1 MLKTNCFKLTIA
13 LIVLMGTSIISSGQK
28 VLVENLPQV
37 EDFTVTF
44 LDTPT
49 KAGNAILS
57 LKFSGDK
64 QLPENF
70 SIQLDQRRMVEFSDS
85 GEKNDKSKGDGVFT
99 GLAFF
104 KEEEILTPAMRRGG
118 KFPVFSGRSLV
129 GYKEFPAVKK
139 ITPNEPIRVNSL
151 GNPAN
156 IDAESSLLIRDP
168 KVVQDK
174 YRTRTSCDTPS
185 MGVWSFGYL
194 MTEMAN
200 QTQTGIDPRDFTMQ
214 WLLEWY
220 DDQVVNTWTIE
231 QRREGIKKLIN
242 NWRKDS
248 EGKLDLGWAPFRLL
262 AIVNRADLRGIGKS
276 NKLHRGYGDPGGEDS
291 TDGGELRFVFGLVD
305 PETCN
310 AESFTVIFEYGVTK
324 KSCEEMQNWAISW
337 AKLAAFPLG
346 SPEYNKALELL
357 TETVAKANSA
367 PEKPNGSALNQLRT
381 NEIALAGYRE
391 GKWELREFTL
401 GPDLVSY
408 LDSATIKQTPDRSF
422 NGTGVL
428 ADFINTFES
437 DILAGNHQVTED
449 FNGQPFLGGAI
460 VYDSTDFWNADG
472 INNNEARH
480 LFSLATCNSCHGR
493 ESYTKF
499 LQIETVPFGNFTA
512 SLSGFLRGDTPSTSD
527 IEFFNVDDPVDGSI
541 REFNDL
547 LRRAADLDALI
558 NTPCGRMFAVPTE
571 KNMTH

>member
-28 VLVENLPQV
+28 VLVESLPQV

-44 LDTPT
+44 LDKPT
-49 KAGNAILS
+49 RAGNAVLS
-57 LKFSGDK
+57 LKFGGDK
-64 QLPENF
+64 QLPDNF
-70 SIQLDQRRMVEFSDS
+70 SIQLDQKRRVEFSDS

-99 GLAFF
+99 GLTFF
-104 KEEEILTPAMRRGG
+104 KQEEILTPTMRTGG

-129 GYKEFPAVKK
+129 GYKEFPPVQTIKA
-139 ITPNEPIRVNSL
+139 NEPIRVNSL

-174 YRTRTSCDTPS
+174 YRTRTSCEAPS

-200 QTQTGIDPRDFTMQ
+200 QSQTGIDPRDFTMQ

-220 DDQVVNTWTIE
+220 KDETVNTFVIGE
-231 QRREGIKKLIN
+231 RRIGIKELIN
-242 NWRKDS
+242 KWRKDS
-248 EGKLDLGWAPFRLL
+248 DGKLDLGYAPMRLL
-262 AIVNRADLRGIGKS
+262 AIVNRADLRGIGK
-276 NKLHRGYGDPGGEDS
+276 NTRVLRGYGDPGSE
-291 TDGGELRFVFGLVD
+291 TDGGELRFVFGVLD

-310 AESFTVIFEYGVTK
+310 PQRFTVIFEYGVTK
-324 KSCEEMQNWAISW
+324 RGCEEMQNWAISW
-337 AKLAAFPLG
+337 AKLTNFPLG
-346 SPEYNKALELL
+346 SPEYNEELEKL
-357 TETVAKANSA
+357 TETVAKANSN

-381 NEIALAGYRE
+381 NEVSLADP
-391 GKWELREFTL
+391 WELREFTL
-401 GPDLVSY
+401 GPEHSGFLNST
-408 LDSATIKQTPDRSF
+408 TIKQTPDSQF
-422 NGTGVL
+422 NETSVL
-428 ADFINTFES
+428 AKFINQFES
-437 DILAGNHQVTED
+437 EILTDSHKVTED
-449 FNGQPFLGGAI
+449 FNGNPFLGAAI
-460 VYDSTDFWNADG
+460 EYDSSDFWRAEG
-472 INNNEARH
+472 INNNDARH
-480 LFSLATCNSCHGR
+480 KFSLNTCNSCHGR
-493 ESYTKF
+493 ESDTSF
-499 LQIETVPFGNFTA
+499 LQVGIAPFGNVTA
-512 SLSGFLRGDTPSTSD
+512 DLSGFLRGSTQSTSD
-527 IEFFNVDDPVDGSI
+527 IEFLNVSDPVDSTN